1 VTRLGM
7 KGFSQSL
14 VANIGV
20 ELELSAEEED
30 WCAVVLEAAEAA
42 GGGFAGLDATVES
55 FCRAVTD
62 AVTEPCHDIL
72 QTTLDHLC
80 HFHDRR

>member
-1 VTRLGM
+1 MTRLGM

-30 WCAVVLEAAEAA
+30 SCAVVLEAAEAA
-42 GGGFAGLDATVES
+42 GGRFDGLDATVES

-62 AVTEPCHDIL
+62 AVTEPCHDIR
-72 QTTLDHLC
+72 QTTLDHFC